1 MSDVNAVSPALDTT
15 PMSKKIRGFVILVGI
30 ALIIA
35 CGSQLIGTK
44 EIPLGKVSITI
55 LPMVYA
61 IIIGAI
67 ISAQKVVPFSIPLQN
82 TANSLVSVAVLLV
95 MVRLAFT
102 IGPNLNVVIEA
113 GPALL
118 LQEVGHL
125 IGTLVLALPLALL
138 LGMGPATIGATFSID
153 REGSFA
159 MVSEKYGSDSDEY
172 RGVLAMYI
180 FGTVFGA
187 IVISLL
193 VSVVSSLHWFNP
205 LALAMGAGVGSGSMM
220 GAATAVISE
229 EYPNMADQVGALAA
243 TSNVI
248 TTLLG
253 VYVGFFIALPLAHKI
268 YHFATRNKDSWL
280 ARINNKAGAVSTV
293 STAEP
298 SAESKVTYSNT
309 WLSIAI
315 VMLMGV
321 PIAWIT
327 DGKVT
332 WEAPAC
338 YAIFAALIYFGEG
351 LNYWGGKVSK
361 YLKIPALLTVVT
373 LGVYLS
379 SPWSPIS
386 AFAAQV
392 ASHVDFVS
400 ICTLMLSL
408 AGLSLGKDIGLLR
421 QISWKIIPVGLVAI
435 LSSYLFSVVVAE
447 FVLGYWQM

>member
-1 MSDVNAVSPALDTT
+1 
-15 PMSKKIRGFVILVGI
+15 
-30 ALIIA
+30 
-35 CGSQLIGTK
+35 
-44 EIPLGKVSITI
+44 
-55 LPMVYA
+55 
-61 IIIGAI
+61 
-67 ISAQKVVPFSIPLQN
+67 
-82 TANSLVSVAVLLV
+82 
-95 MVRLAFT
+95 
-102 IGPNLNVVIEA
+102 
-113 GPALL
+113 
-118 LQEVGHL
+118 
-125 IGTLVLALPLALL
+125 
-138 LGMGPATIGATFSID
+138 
-153 REGSFA
+153 
-159 MVSEKYGSDSDEY
+159 
-172 RGVLAMYI
+172 
-180 FGTVFGA
+180 
-187 IVISLL
+187 
-193 VSVVSSLHWFNP
+193 
-205 LALAMGAGVGSGSMM
+205 
-220 GAATAVISE
+220 
-229 EYPNMADQVGALAA
+229 
-243 TSNVI
+243 
-248 TTLLG
+248 
-253 VYVGFFIALPLAHKI
+253 
-268 YHFATRNKDSWL
+268 L